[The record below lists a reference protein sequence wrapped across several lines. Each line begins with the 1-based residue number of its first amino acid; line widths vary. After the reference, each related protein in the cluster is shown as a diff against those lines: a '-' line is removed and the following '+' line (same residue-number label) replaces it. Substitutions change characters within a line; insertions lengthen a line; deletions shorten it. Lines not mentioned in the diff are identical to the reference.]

1 MMLLMQAERWRVTLE
16 RGAVFSLQYPRLRVS
31 LRHPGIGTQWKLGKE
46 ARAVPQPPHTHRFP
60 KEHMHWSMWMLVTI
74 AHKMNGYPGFLSA
87 AVIDTIPKEALEER
101 ICLAYNPRLQSIM
114 REGKSGIELEAM
126 EEGCILASSLLCS
139 WLAIL
144 FRLDP
149 IA

>member
-1 MMLLMQAERWRVTLE
+1 
-16 RGAVFSLQYPRLRVS
+16 
-31 LRHPGIGTQWKLGKE
+31 
-46 ARAVPQPPHTHRFP
+46 
-60 KEHMHWSMWMLVTI
+60 MLVTF

-101 ICLAYNPRLQSIM
+101 ICLAYNSRLQSIM

-139 WLAIL
+139 WLTIL
-144 FRLDP
+144 FRPDP
-149 IA
+149 FA